1 MKYYFWSFVFSFFL
15 FTGIAKAQTVTLK
28 NIGKANTYIS
38 LNSNFSVHF
47 GGAFY
52 TIDRTG
58 SINKMDLTTGEYTP
72 IGKSTFAKAR
82 HFFAVSNKL
91 YIIESDGGMVQVDPV
106 TGNWTSI
113 SPMNYWN
120 EINSVI
126 TVGSILYM
134 IENGVMYR
142 YAGFNKA
149 TRKAVGEAEFYSP
162 GIMFADNATMK
173 LYSITDDRSFYDI
186 NISTG
191 KWTRIGD
198 KKAWKGAWGGAV
210 LNGKFYTVENPG
222 LFFEASITDGVK
234 KQLDNTQFTKARY
247 LFAEAGKLYTITSEG
262 SLEEI
267 IIN

>member
-1 MKYYFWSFVFSFFL
+1 MKYRIFL
-15 FTGIAKAQTVTLK
+15 FLAAAVLLVTNVKSQTVTLK
-28 NIGKANTYIS
+28 PIGKSNTYIS
-38 LNSNFSVHF
+38 LNTYFTVHF
-47 GGAFY
+47 GGALY
-52 TIDRTG
+52 TIDRSG
-58 SINKMDLTTGEYTP
+58 AINKMDLTTGDYTP
-72 IGKSTFAKAR
+72 VGKSTFAKAR

-134 IENGVMYR
+134 IENGVLYR

-162 GIMFADNATMK
+162 GIMFADNTAMK
-173 LYSITDDRSFYDI
+173 MYSVTDDRSFYDI

-210 LNGKFYTVENPG
+210 LNGKFYSVENPG

-234 KQLDNTQFTKARY
+234 KQLDNTQFTKTRF

-262 SLEEI
+262 SLDEI